1 MTEASPPA
9 GPRRVSF
16 VMPAFDEEGRL
27 GSSLERLIAYC
38 GRQAYESE
46 IIVVDDGSSDATVA
60 IAERAQHRAEDTA
73 AERVTLRILK
83 HEQNRGK
90 GAAVRTGMLAAT
102 GDYAIY
108 LDADLA
114 TPPEETAKLVDGLNG
129 GADIAIGVRIQP
141 GGYDMRNSEPFHR
154 RVGGRIFTGVRKQLL
169 LKDIHDTQCGF
180 KAFRNDVAQV
190 LTRQQ
195 ELDGWAFD
203 AELLFLAQR
212 QGYSIVQVPV
222 EWRHVE
228 GSRFQIGV
236 QSAIRELRDLARIR
250 WIHRDVKRAS

>member
-1 MTEASPPA
+1 
-9 GPRRVSF
+9 
-16 VMPAFDEEGRL
+16 MPAYDEEGRL
-27 GSSLERLIAYC
+27 GPSLARLIEYC

-46 IIVVDDGSSDATVA
+46 IIVVDDGSSDSTVA
-60 IAERAQHRAEDTA
+60 IAERAQDNPP
-73 AERVTLRILK
+73 ERVAVRVLK
-83 HEQNRGK
+83 HEHNRGK

-102 GDYAIY
+102 GDCAIY

-114 TPPEETAKLVDGLNG
+114 TPPEETAKLVDAISG

-141 GGYDMRNSEPFHR
+141 GGYDMRNSEPLHR

-180 KAFRNDVAQV
+180 KAFRNSVAQV
-190 LTRQQ
+190 LARQQ

-222 EWRHVE
+222 EWQHVE

-236 QSAIRELRDLARIR
+236 RSAIRELRDLARIR
-250 WIHRDVKRAS
+250 WIHRDVKRAL